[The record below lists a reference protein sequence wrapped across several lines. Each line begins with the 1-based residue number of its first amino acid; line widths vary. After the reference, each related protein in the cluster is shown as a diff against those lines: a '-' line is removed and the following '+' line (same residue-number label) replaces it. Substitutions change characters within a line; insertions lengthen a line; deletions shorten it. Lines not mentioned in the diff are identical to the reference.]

1 MRTSCGQ
8 GPQISG
14 LVISHAV
21 LPARK
26 HDANPFEGQGSH
38 YGMVVLTTLALLLV
52 IGTRPNRLR
61 NRVSCPFVKTLPQ
74 KLGTRPARVHPFLLS
89 TALRHGRN
97 PAVGSTGLPRHADSK
112 ACRYYCCVYYY
123 SFKPVCSYPSPN
135 LSRSVQRFC
144 AYPAVWLS
152 GQSLSHFPSGVGPAT
167 AGLRWLDRAG
177 SQNTRPSLRE
187 FFSCATPPFVLGPAS
202 RLFASACLRQPMT
215 DVSHER
221 TEIISCASTRDR
233 RRS

>member
-21 LPARK
+21 LPATK

-74 KLGTRPARVHPFLLS
+74 KLGTRPAKVHPFLLS

-97 PAVGSTGLPRHADSK
+97 PAVLLHLFGTGITIALRPQCGQQAR
-112 ACRYYCCVYYY
+112 R
-123 SFKPVCSYPSPN
+123 
-135 LSRSVQRFC
+135 QRC
-144 AYPAVWLS
+144 PA
-152 GQSLSHFPSGVGPAT
+152 
-167 AGLRWLDRAG
+167 
-177 SQNTRPSLRE
+177 
-187 FFSCATPPFVLGPAS
+187 
-202 RLFASACLRQPMT
+202 ASASIQITSFSNRCRELIFR
-215 DVSHER
+215 
-221 TEIISCASTRDR
+221 
-233 RRS
+233 